1 MTLIA
6 RLSDS
11 HELINPAVLVMTGKK
26 SAKVLDKEL
35 RGGTYYCP
43 FCEGFREQVRSY
55 GKLTETY
62 AAIEK
67 MTFNVKYR
75 CGCYTP
81 LDEVKRLMHFA
92 HPCGTTK
99 QIQELAGVD
108 IHKGYNTA
116 HDLSVLSFMELFR
129 EKYPQEQGYK
139 LEREKFLKLDVPPIS
154 RCPDIVIY
162 KGKEVIRAIEV
173 QISQQSFKD
182 FKQRNNNLLLL
193 ASEVEWFI
201 DKDIYNRMGEHRYWL
216 TDQGIQYNLFWQDP
230 TTGKL
235 HYDIGKPPRLRSDKS
250 HKRQFNDKEL
260 EGSCSIAS
268 RIGLTPQELELE
280 ANLRKEKNLRPEI
293 EVEKPE
299 YSPLQSIA
307 AVQDSLPRVNY
318 QIGDIVEVHT
328 SQNWEL
334 AKIIDIAQTGLPKVQ
349 IGGKKPRIHDVFG
362 FNHIRFPSEQA
373 RSIKS
378 SSSEPLLKQG
388 SLFESSY
395 GYQL

>member
-6 RLSDS
+6 RLPDS
-11 HELINPAVLVMTGKK
+11 HELIKPAVLVMTGKE

-43 FCEGFREQVRSY
+43 FCERFREQIRSY

-62 AAIEK
+62 AALEK
-67 MTFNVKYR
+67 MTLNVNYR

-99 QIQELAGVD
+99 QIQQIAGVD
-108 IHKGYNTA
+108 IHRGYNNTA
-116 HDLSVLSFMELFR
+116 HDLSVLSFMELLC
-129 EKYPQEQGYK
+129 EQYPQEQGYK
-139 LEREKFLKLDVPPIS
+139 LQREKFLKLDVPPIS

-182 FKQRNNNLLLL
+182 FKERNNHLLLL

-201 DKDIYNRMGEHRYWL
+201 HKDIYNRMGEHRCWL
-216 TDQGIQYNLFWQDP
+216 TDQGIQYYLFWQDP

-235 HYDIGKPPRLRSDKS
+235 HYNIGKPPISRSYKS
-250 HKRQFNDKEL
+250 HKRQFNDQGL
-260 EGSCSIAS
+260 DGSCSIAS

-280 ANLRKEKNLRPEI
+280 ANWLKEKNLPPKI
-293 EVEKPE
+293 KVGKPE

-307 AVQDSLPRVNY
+307 AVQHSLPLVKY
-318 QIGDIVEVHT
+318 QIGDLVEVYT
-328 SQNWEL
+328 RRNWES
-334 AKIIDIAQTGLPKVQ
+334 AEIIDITHTGLKVR
-349 IGGKKPRIHDVFG
+349 IGGKNPRIHEVFG
-362 FNHIRFPSEQA
+362 FNYIRFPSQQA
-373 RSIKS
+373 LSIKS

-388 SLFESSY
+388 SLFELSY